1 MANIGEIESCYRYI
15 LGRDMNAEET
25 ARLGTEAETLQAIP
39 VDDLRRSFLKSPEFH
54 ALHLETLFENLVPK
68 SKVVAYDTEL
78 GFRIY
83 LDLRQLHMSFG
94 VLNEI
99 YERHEVEILRQIMP
113 EDGTFFDIGAN
124 CGYYSLCIATAPGF
138 HGRVVAFEPLLPLH
152 DLLRRAIA
160 DNALEDRITVHQ
172 LALGHAP
179 CTLPLTDAESSINAG
194 ATELAVPGSPAPAG
208 RRVVTVETLDRMA
221 AGLRPDV
228 LKIDIQ
234 GAEGMLF
241 HGGAETIDA
250 HHPTMLFEVCP
261 EALHRVS
268 QVRAVDLQRWLM
280 GRGYRLWSLDENRLA
295 PVAATRDLGSLVPE
309 TGLLNVLAV
318 HDERMPDVRARLGGL
333 PVQAAA

>member
-1 MANIGEIESCYRYI
+1 MASVSEIENCYRYI
-15 LGRDMNAEET
+15 LGRGMNAEEVVHVT
-25 ARLGTEAETLQAIP
+25 AEAATLQCVA
-39 VDDLRRSFLKSPEFH
+39 VDDLRRSFLRSTEFH
-54 ALHLETLFENLVPK
+54 ALHLETLFENLVPR

-94 VLNEI
+94 VINEI
-99 YERHEVEILRQIMP
+99 YERHEIDILRQIMP
-113 EDGTFFDIGAN
+113 EDGIFFDIGAN

-138 HGRVVAFEPLLPLH
+138 RGRVVAFEPLLPLH
-152 DLLRRAIA
+152 DLLSRSIV
-160 DNALEDRITVHQ
+160 DNGLGNRITLHQ
-172 LALGHAP
+172 VALGHAS

-208 RRVVTVETLDRMA
+208 TRVVTVETLDRMA

-250 HHPTMLFEVCP
+250 HRPTMLFEVCP

-268 QVRAVDLQRWLM
+268 QVRAVDLQRWLQ
-280 GRGYRLWSLDENRLA
+280 GRGYRLWGLEQNKLTA
-295 PVAATRDLGSLVPE
+295 IAATRDLGSLVPE
-309 TGLLNVLAV
+309 TGLINVLAV

-333 PVQAAA
+333 PLQAAA